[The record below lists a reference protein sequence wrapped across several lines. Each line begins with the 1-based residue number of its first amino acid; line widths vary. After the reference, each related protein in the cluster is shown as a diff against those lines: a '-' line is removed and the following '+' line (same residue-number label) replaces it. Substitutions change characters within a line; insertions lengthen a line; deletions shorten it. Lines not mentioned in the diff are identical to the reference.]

1 MTSEGMGPADIAALT
16 RNGNGYGGEGGGL
29 WWIIILFLFAFVNG
43 SWGNNGNNGSYA
55 GQMYPWLNQSNQINE
70 GFQNQMIYD
79 NISGIREGVYGL
91 GPQLCN
97 GFAGVT
103 AAVNN
108 GFAQAEISENARQMA
123 FMQQLFGLSQQ
134 LSQCCCDNRLAT
146 CQTQNIV
153 QQEGSQTRFADANN
167 TRDIIAAITAGV
179 QSVKDQL
186 CEYRNAQKDE
196 TIANLRQELMFSRG
210 QASQVEQTAQLL
222 ANNNAQ
228 TALFQQ
234 GLNNEV
240 DQLYNRLNNCPV
252 GTVPVYGKTPI
263 FNCNNGMGGCGCGCG
278 AA

>member
-29 WWIIILFLFAFVNG
+29 WWIIILFLFVFMNG
-43 SWGNNGNNGSYA
+43 GWNGNNGGGYA
-55 GQMYPWLNQSNQINE
+55 GQMYPWLNQSQQVND
-70 GFQNQMIYD
+70 GFRDQMIFD
-79 NISGIREGVYGL
+79 NISGIRDGVYGL

-103 AAVNN
+103 AAINN

-167 TRDIIAAITAGV
+167 TRDIIAAFTAGI

-263 FNCNNGMGGCGCGCG
+263 FNQAMSSCGCG

>member
-16 RNGNGYGGEGGGL
+16 RNGYGGEGGGL

-43 SWGNNGNNGSYA
+43 GWNGNNGNNGGYA

-210 QASQVEQTAQLL
+210 QASQVEQTAALL

-263 FNCNNGMGGCGCGCG
+263 FNQAMSGCGCGCG